1 VVAAPAVLV
10 MAGAARPRSALRE
23 LLGDERAD
31 ALERLL
37 VTRATDWGAA
47 LSAGRVAAAGAD
59 EHVGDAL
66 ARFFADA
73 DADADVDPDPDAD
86 AGGAVVVIWPVLPR
100 WRSEHAFGV
109 LDDLAAGCQ
118 ASVAPVFDSGLY
130 LLALARVIPGVLD
143 LPADAWESPHVTG
156 LVLAP
161 INEADAPVGLV
172 RPERALRR
180 PADVRA
186 ALADPLLDEELRE
199 LLAR

>member
-1 VVAAPAVLV
+1 VAAAPAVLV

-47 LSAGRVAAAGAD
+47 LSAGRVTAAGAD
-59 EHVGDAL
+59 EHVGDLL

-73 DADADVDPDPDAD
+73 EVDPDPD